1 MLIKYN
7 ERKDVIMRKAI
18 QFVCALLVVAMLAV
32 PVCAAGF
39 TPSVEQKG
47 APTVKEAGVT
57 VTALADLDKAPA
69 EVKKVVEEAAKV
81 ITDAKSLEEAVPTLA
96 DALKE
101 MKVDVKASNLVVR
114 DLFYVAL
121 DKELAEGE
129 EKTLTFKAE
138 GVSADDFLMVM
149 VYVDGEWVII
159 DADKVEVNA
168 NGEVKVTFEAVGP
181 VAFVTEK

>member
-1 MLIKYN
+1 MK
-7 ERKDVIMRKAI
+7 KAI
-18 QFVCALLVVAMLAV
+18 QFVCVLLVVAMLAV
-32 PVCAAGF
+32 PVSAAGF

-47 APTVKEAGVT
+47 APTVQEAGVS
-57 VTALADLDKAPA
+57 VTSLADLSKAPA
-69 EVKKVVEEAAKV
+69 EVQKVVEEAAKV

-96 DALKE
+96 DTLKA
-101 MKVDVKASNLVVR
+101 MNTTVKASDLVVR

-149 VYVDGEWVII
+149 VFVDGEWVII
-159 DADKVEVNA
+159 DAEKVEVSA
-168 NGEVKVTFEAVGP
+168 KGEVKVTFDVVGP
-181 VAFVTEK
+181 IAFVTEKK